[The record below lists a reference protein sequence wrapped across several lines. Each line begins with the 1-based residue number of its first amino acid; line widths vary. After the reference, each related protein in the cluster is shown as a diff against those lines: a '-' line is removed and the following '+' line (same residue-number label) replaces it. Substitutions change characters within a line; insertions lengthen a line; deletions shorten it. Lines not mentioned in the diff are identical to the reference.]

1 MISRWKVVIVSVSV
15 LALAGLAQAK
25 PAKTKKATGT
35 PIDGIWTAKGTVT
48 VAKHIS
54 DAKVG
59 DKTTRRWTIKSSCA
73 AACKTSLSY
82 QTSSGHRITAPL
94 QGKGAN
100 WHGRVDNVSSP
111 CTNGGTATGPL
122 TFKLHVTGFTKK
134 KKHKVAT
141 GISAIGTQSGTGCA
155 TVKLVVKFVLARA

>member
-1 MISRWKVVIVSVSV
+1 MISRWKVVILAVS
-15 LALAGLAQAK
+15 LLGAAGLAQAK
-25 PAKTKKATGT
+25 PAKTKKPIGT

-54 DAKVG
+54 DAKAG
-59 DKTTRRWTIKSSCA
+59 DKVTRRWTIKSSCS
-73 AACKTSLSY
+73 AACKTTLSFRN
-82 QTSSGHRITAPL
+82 SSGHQISVPL

-100 WHGRVDNVSSP
+100 WRGRVDNVTSP

-134 KKHKVAT
+134 QKQKLAS
-141 GISAIGTQSGTGCA
+141 GITSTATQSGTGCA
-155 TVKLVVKFVLARA
+155 TVKEVVKFVLSRA